1 MTGEFI
7 PPAYDLRIVTE
18 LQALLDKLANMRTDL
33 YNRHSGCSCDER
45 GLCAHHAEVSN
56 RLITVSDDLAKVI
69 KAAQREG

>member
-7 PPAYDLRIVTE
+7 PPAYDLQIVQD

-45 GLCAHHAEVSN
+45 GLCAHHAQVHN
-56 RLITVSDDLAKVI
+56 RLITVADELARAI
-69 KAAQREG
+69 KDAQREG